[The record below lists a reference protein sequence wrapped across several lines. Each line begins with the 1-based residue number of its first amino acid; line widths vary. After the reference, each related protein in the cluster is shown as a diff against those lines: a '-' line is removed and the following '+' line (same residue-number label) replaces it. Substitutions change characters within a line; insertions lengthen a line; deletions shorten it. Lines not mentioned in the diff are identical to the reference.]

1 MYFCT
6 HLFDIIL
13 PPTGEIVKGSGQ
25 KYLIWYIQN
34 MDLEII
40 LLIAILVF
48 VVGIAHFL
56 DKLQK
61 KVDKIE
67 SRLNKDKPD
76 LW

>member
-1 MYFCT
+1 
-6 HLFDIIL
+6 
-13 PPTGEIVKGSGQ
+13 
-25 KYLIWYIQN
+25 

-67 SRLNKDKPD
+67 SRLNKDKQIYGNNNYPNRN
-76 LW
+76 LLLYRRYS